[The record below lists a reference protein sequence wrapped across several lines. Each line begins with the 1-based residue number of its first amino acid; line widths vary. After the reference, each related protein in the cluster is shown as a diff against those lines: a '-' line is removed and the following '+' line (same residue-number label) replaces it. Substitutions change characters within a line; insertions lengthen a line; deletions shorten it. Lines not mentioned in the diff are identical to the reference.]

1 MVLGQAD
8 WQKVMNAIGV
18 LRPAGSHNDFF
29 AAVIRLGTFDFLAL
43 TNGVCAFLHF
53 LEVEGLL
60 EVEAALSNSGSGLGC
75 FLMHRQCSPLWEVT
89 I

>member
-43 TNGVCAFLHF
+43 TNAVCAFLHF

-60 EVEAALSNSGSGLGC
+60 EKLKHPYLIREVDLSV
-75 FLMHRQCSPLWEVT
+75 F
-89 I
+89 